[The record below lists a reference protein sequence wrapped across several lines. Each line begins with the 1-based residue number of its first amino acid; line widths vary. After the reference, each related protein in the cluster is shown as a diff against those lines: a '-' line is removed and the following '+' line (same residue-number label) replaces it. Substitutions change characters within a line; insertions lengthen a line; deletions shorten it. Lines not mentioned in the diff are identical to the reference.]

1 MSSVNQQTIEF
12 KIRWIDSLGQEK
24 LKTLASIGLL
34 IDGGPVWPIS
44 GEDTNEFQ
52 WFVDELLAHLT
63 ECWKPLILRQTYPI
77 AVQPSR
83 PSFLIAEAE
92 KRWLS
97 MPSSGV
103 ESEQQAVAAFVDVH
117 NLINAFGGVT
127 GLLPLW
133 FLRDQDDVLVD
144 TGERQFRVPLQAAI
158 DALSSVGDLIANRL
172 LQANQQRWS
181 KLVHAWKHRS
191 EGDKTTLLALT
202 IGADKETA
210 AALIKENVLDAPAS
224 FAEASNDN
232 DELRIAAR
240 MAGPIPLHQIK
251 AVIGKVRTCGIRHS
265 PKLASGR
272 AAALAYLVSQ
282 NLENERPYVQG
293 NEVAKWLRGQLDLS
307 DYRPVDPF
315 MVLEKIYNVDV
326 RALDFGMPYLEAI
339 AVWGAKF
346 GPGVLLN
353 KTSKR
358 VGTTS
363 NFWRNGVA
371 RTTAAHELCHL
382 LLDAAHSLSA
392 VDILG
397 GRMPIRIEQRA
408 KAFAAEFLLPSEE
421 AATVWKV
428 HGHPIDLDGLK
439 KVIKALCRKH
449 NVSESVAAWQLQH
462 GASAYGD
469 EPIVKALDLLVPQR

>member
-1 MSSVNQQTIEF
+1 MNNVNQQTIGF
-12 KIRWIDSLGQEK
+12 KIRWVDSVGQEK
-24 LKTLASIGLL
+24 FKTLASIGLL

-63 ECWKPLILRQTYPI
+63 ECWKPLVLRQTYPI
-77 AVQPSR
+77 PVQPAR
-83 PSFLIAEAE
+83 PSFLVAEAE

-97 MPSSGV
+97 MPSPGV
-103 ESEQQAVAAFVDVH
+103 AGEQQAVAAFSDVH
-117 NLINAFGGVT
+117 NLTNAFGGVT

-133 FLRDQDDVLVD
+133 FLRDRDEMMVD
-144 TGERQFRVPLQAAI
+144 TGERQFRVPVQAAI
-158 DALSSVGDLIANRL
+158 DALSNTGDLIADRL
-172 LQANQQRWS
+172 LQADSQKWS
-181 KLVHAWKHRS
+181 KLANAWKHRA

-210 AALIKENVLDAPAS
+210 AALIEAKVLEAPAS

-240 MAGPIPLHQIK
+240 MAGPLPLHQIK
-251 AVIGKVRTCGIRHS
+251 SVIGKVRTCEIRHT
-265 PKLASGR
+265 PQLAKAR
-272 AAALAYLVSQ
+272 EAALAYLDSQ
-282 NLENERPYVQG
+282 NLESTRPHVQG
-293 NEVAKWLRGQLDLS
+293 NEVAKWLRRQLDLS
-307 DYRPVDPF
+307 DHGRVDPF
-315 MVLEKIYNVDV
+315 AILEKSYNVDV
-326 RALDFGMPYLEAI
+326 RAIDFEMPYLEAI
-339 AVWGAKF
+339 AVWGTKF

-353 KTSKR
+353 KASKR
-358 VGTTS
+358 VGATT
-363 NFWRNGVA
+363 NFWRNGIA
-371 RTTAAHELCHL
+371 RATAAHELCHL

-392 VDILG
+392 VDILD

-408 KAFAAEFLLPSEE
+408 KAFAAEFLLPSIE
-421 AATVWKV
+421 AATVWKA

-469 EPIVKALDLLVPQR
+469 EPIVRALDQLVPQR